1 MSDDHTDPAAGA
13 SDRAGTPAPPA
24 RVLWRGAISFG
35 LVHVPV
41 ALYSATSPGG
51 VDFDWLDR
59 RSMAPVGYQRINKQ
73 TGQPVA
79 AADVVKGVDLGDG
92 HYVVLTAAEIKAAL
106 PKVTQT
112 IEIECFIHASEM
124 PFVYLERPYY
134 LAPTD
139 RGDKVYALLREALL
153 KTQRVGVAR
162 VVIQT
167 QQHLAV
173 LVPSGPALI
182 LNLLRWGGQIRSFEA
197 LHLPPAGVQAAGLK
211 DSDLKLA
218 CQLIEDMAAPW
229 NADAFRDSFKDE
241 ILRLVHEKAESGQ
254 VQRVAPPEPAGP
266 GADKPGAEI
275 IDLTELLKRSLQGE
289 RAAAEPDTT
298 EPADAHAAKPAAK
311 KTGRRKPA

>member
-1 MSDDHTDPAAGA
+1 MPNDASATSSAPADPA
-13 SDRAGTPAPPA
+13 PATT
-24 RVLWRGAISFG
+24 RVIWRGAISFG

-59 RSMAPVGYQRINKQ
+59 RSMAPVGYQRINKL
-73 TGQPVA
+73 TGKPVA

-92 HYVVLTAAEIKAAL
+92 HYVVLTTEEIKAAF

-112 IEIECFIHASEM
+112 IEIECFIRAAEM

-218 CQLIEDMAAPW
+218 CQLIDDMTAPW

-241 ILRLVHEKAESGQ
+241 ILRLVREKAESGQ
-254 VQRVAPPEPAGP
+254 VQRVAPTEPTGP
-266 GADKPGAEI
+266 GPGKPGAEI

-289 RAAAEPDTT
+289 RAAAQPDTPEPD
-298 EPADAHAAKPAAK
+298 DAHTAKPAAK
-311 KTGRRKPA
+311 KTGRRKQA